1 MEGRTGGLGRF
12 ERWTWGTWGAHGL
25 CARFPCPFLGE
36 CESAKLGKCIAK
48 TL

>member
-12 ERWTWGTWGAHGL
+12 ERWTWGAHGL